1 MLCKEVERLKW
12 EQLQELSA
20 EYSVMERRATAS
32 GEYQP
37 HGSSMSL
44 VEESSVAEDVEDGR
58 EEPAGTRR
66 MSAAE
71 LLGRK

>member
-1 MLCKEVERLKW
+1 
-12 EQLQELSA
+12 
-20 EYSVMERRATAS
+20 MERRATAS

-44 VEESSVAEDVEDGR
+44 VEESSVV

>member
-1 MLCKEVERLKW
+1 
-12 EQLQELSA
+12 
-20 EYSVMERRATAS
+20 MERRAAAS
-32 GEYQP
+32 GEYNP
-37 HGSSMSL
+37 VGSSMSL
-44 VEESSVAEDVEDGR
+44 VEESSVVEAGP

>member
-1 MLCKEVERLKW
+1 
-12 EQLQELSA
+12 
-20 EYSVMERRATAS
+20 MERRATAS

-37 HGSSMSL
+37 QGSSMSL
-44 VEESSVAEDVEDGR
+44 VEESSVVEESSIVQDGP
-58 EEPAGTRR
+58 EEPAGTTGTRR

>member
-1 MLCKEVERLKW
+1 
-12 EQLQELSA
+12 
-20 EYSVMERRATAS
+20 MERRATAS

-44 VEESSVAEDVEDGR
+44 VEESSVVEDGP